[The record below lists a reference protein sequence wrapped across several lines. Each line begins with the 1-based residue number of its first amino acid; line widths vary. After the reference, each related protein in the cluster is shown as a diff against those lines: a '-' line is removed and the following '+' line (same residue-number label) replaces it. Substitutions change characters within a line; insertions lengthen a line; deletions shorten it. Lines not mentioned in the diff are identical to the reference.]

1 MRQEQMFY
9 PEPNRKPYRL
19 RQPGPARTPAGTF
32 SNEKAEP
39 AYLCLTTRTLNPRV

>member
-9 PEPNRKPYRL
+9 PEPERKPYLL

-32 SNEKAEP
+32 SIEKVER
-39 AYLCLTTRTLNPRV
+39 AYLRLSTRTLNPHV